1 MQEELTLRRPDKAIE
16 WLHDRLGSAVG
27 GPARRRVV
35 LLFAAVLAL
44 DSADKSTLGAVAAE
58 LKTAF
63 HIGNAELGML
73 AAASAGVAALVTVPI
88 GVLADRVTRV
98 RLLAGSVVLWAV
110 AMAWSG
116 AAGSF
121 PMLIAS
127 RLALGAVLATAG
139 PVLASLVGDFFEPGE
154 RARIYGYI
162 LSGELIGAG
171 FGFLVSGNVA
181 GLLSWRYSFWLLALA
196 AVALAWALFRM
207 LPEPER
213 GGQGRIP
220 WGAEDFGED
229 GNGRPPPEA
238 QAGRDGLATR
248 VVRREHVRPVPEL
261 VLERDPRKM
270 PLRRALVYTLRVRT
284 NLVLIVATAV
294 GYFFFAGLRTFAVV
308 FARGHFS
315 LSQSTASTLFV
326 LVGIGALAGV
336 LAGGRLAD
344 RLMRRGR
351 VNARVLVGIVGFV
364 AAAALL
370 LPALITTSLVIAIPL
385 YFLGAAAF
393 SMPNPPLDAARLD
406 VMPSR
411 LWGRAEGLRTFVR
424 TLAEAGAPLLFGV
437 LADTLGGSGTQNHA
451 SGVMWAFLIMLV
463 PLALNGLILLRALRS
478 YARDVATAAE
488 SERRIRAARSR
499 N

>member
-1 MQEELTLRRPDKAIE
+1 MQEQLTLRRPHKAIE

-44 DSADKSTLGAVAAE
+44 DSARKSTLGAVAAE

-139 PVLASLVGDFFEPGE
+139 PVLASLVGDFFQPGE
-154 RARIYGYI
+154 RAPLYGYI

-181 GLLSWRYSFWLLALA
+181 AVLSWRYSFWLLALA

-213 GGQGRIP
+213 GG
-220 WGAEDFGED
+220 
-229 GNGRPPPEA
+229 
-238 QAGRDGLATR
+238 
-248 VVRREHVRPVPEL
+248 
-261 VLERDPRKM
+261 
-270 PLRRALVYTLRVRT
+270 
-284 NLVLIVATAV
+284 
-294 GYFFFAGLRTFAVV
+294 
-308 FARGHFS
+308 
-315 LSQSTASTLFV
+315 
-326 LVGIGALAGV
+326 
-336 LAGGRLAD
+336 
-344 RLMRRGR
+344 
-351 VNARVLVGIVGFV
+351 
-364 AAAALL
+364 
-370 LPALITTSLVIAIPL
+370 
-385 YFLGAAAF
+385 
-393 SMPNPPLDAARLD
+393 
-406 VMPSR
+406 
-411 LWGRAEGLRTFVR
+411 
-424 TLAEAGAPLLFGV
+424 
-437 LADTLGGSGTQNHA
+437 
-451 SGVMWAFLIMLV
+451 
-463 PLALNGLILLRALRS
+463 
-478 YARDVATAAE
+478 
-488 SERRIRAARSR
+488 
-499 N
+499 